1 MTIETT
7 NPLLEKEV
15 DTDSELKEWLVNYVG
30 EKKSPEDE
38 KITVEMIVDVVANE
52 FPDFLMVVAEENW
65 IRGYHQAL
73 ADVDEGQK
81 IAGELES
88 GDNEEATE
96 DSDVEEDGNEI

>member
-30 EKKSPEDE
+30 EKKQPEDE

-73 ADVDEGQK
+73 QDVETGRM
-81 IAGELES
+81 AH
-88 GDNEEATE
+88 EEAMANDKQE
-96 DSDVEEDGNEI
+96 